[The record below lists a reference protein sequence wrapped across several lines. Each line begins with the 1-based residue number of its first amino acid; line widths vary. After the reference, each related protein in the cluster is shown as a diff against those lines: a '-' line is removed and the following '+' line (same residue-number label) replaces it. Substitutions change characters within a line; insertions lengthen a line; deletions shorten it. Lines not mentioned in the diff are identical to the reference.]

1 MPTQKKDAATA
12 ELEFVLLSA
21 EASAFSDTD
30 FFLWLRESG
39 LSAEA
44 AIRLKSLLEATVEV
58 GGRVIEI
65 GRLIL
70 VKLIEFVN
78 ANKNL
83 ATGAALGAGIAVL
96 ISGVPLIGPLLA
108 PIATI
113 LGVSIGAIAGHRLD
127 IKNADANVARS
138 NHPIDIGQ
146 DLIEVAAAF
155 FSLLIAIF
163 KIVLAGTET
172 PLRSDEK
179 KL

>member
-1 MPTQKKDAATA
+1 M
-12 ELEFVLLSA
+12 
-21 EASAFSDTD
+21 
-30 FFLWLRESG
+30 
-39 LSAEA
+39 
-44 AIRLKSLLEATVEV
+44 
-58 GGRVIEI
+58 IEI